1 MRLVCYAC
9 RSRWTFGLL
18 VVYAGVAALATESPF
33 EIQPVSDEVA
43 KEYSLDQSFYKK
55 CTVVQGILVA
65 TSAKVSDHTLHEAAY
80 LFDAIMKDVKPEIAK
95 RIRDKKVLCII
106 AAHDELVSDIPQF
119 RSDKTDKELD
129 FYNWRNR
136 GFLNMKDH
144 GRPVVF
150 FAEEDVMEL
159 EGGMQLE
166 SILIH
171 EFGHVV
177 GGTGFDPELR
187 ERLTATFERA
197 MAKGLWNDGYA
208 AQKFRRVTSDTPVSL
223 FDALV
228 KAFPEQPTELIRA
241 CLDGG
246 DILVN
251 DKPTS
256 ADAKVTNDDKVLI
269 VFGGPKDCYHSKNQS
284 EYWAEGFQTWYD
296 TNRTMDHDHNHIHTR
311 EQLRAYDPHL
321 AELLE
326 AVLGDPEWRFVSP
339 RLRAG
344 EGHLAGYDPAKA
356 PVVTD
361 PKHIDEAAQDYHDKM
376 WSSYW
381 KRLSDK
387 HNLPAAPDGKT
398 KKGDTKE

>member
-1 MRLVCYAC
+1 M
-9 RSRWTFGLL
+9 
-18 VVYAGVAALATESPF
+18 
-33 EIQPVSDEVA
+33 PVSDAIA
-43 KEYSLDQSFYKK
+43 KEYALDQSFYKK
-55 CTVVQGILVA
+55 CTLVQGILVA
-65 TSAKVSDHTLHEAAY
+65 TSGKVSDATHHEVAS
-80 LFDAIMKDVKPEIAK
+80 LFDRMMREVKPEIAE
-95 RIRDKKVLCII
+95 RIRDQKVLCVV

-119 RSDKTDKELD
+119 RSDKTGKDLD

-150 FAEEDVMEL
+150 FAEEDVMEY
-159 EGGMQLE
+159 EGGMQDE

-177 GGTGFDPELR
+177 AGVGFDPETR
-187 ERLTATFERA
+187 ERLKDTYERA
-197 MAKGLWNDGYA
+197 KAKGLWNDGYA
-208 AQKFRRVTSDTPVSL
+208 AQKFRRVTSTTPVSL
-223 FDALV
+223 FEALV
-228 KAFPEQPTELIRA
+228 KAFPAQSPELIKA

-251 DKPTS
+251 GKPTT
-256 ADAKVTNDDKVLI
+256 ADAKVTKNDKVLI
-269 VFGGPKDCYHSKNQS
+269 VFGGPKDCYHIKNQG

-311 EQLRAYDPHL
+311 AQLRVYDPHF

-344 EGHLAGYDPAKA
+344 KDHLAGYDPAKA

-361 PKHIDEAAQDYHDKM
+361 PVHIDEASQDYHDEQ
-376 WSSYW
+376 WSGYW
-381 KRLSDK
+381 KRLADK
-387 HNLPAAPDGKT
+387 HGLPH
-398 KKGDTKE
+398 

>member
-1 MRLVCYAC
+1 MPSERFTMRAAWAVYLLTAC
-9 RSRWTFGLL
+9 AGASAFKTDTTFE
-18 VVYAGVAALATESPF
+18 VRPVTE
-33 EIQPVSDEVA
+33 DVA
-43 KEYSLDQSFYKK
+43 KEYGLDQAFYKK
-55 CTVVQGILVA
+55 CTLVQGILVA
-65 TSAKVSDHTLHEAAY
+65 TSAKVSDAVHHEVAY
-80 LFDAIMKDVKPEIAK
+80 LFDAMMRDVKPEIAK
-95 RIRDKKVLCII
+95 RIRDQNVLCIV

-119 RSDKTDKELD
+119 RSDKSGKELD

-150 FAEEDVMEL
+150 FAEEDVMEY

-177 GGTGFDPELR
+177 AGTGFDPELR
-187 ERLTATFERA
+187 ERLKATYERA
-197 MAKGLWNDGYA
+197 KAKGLWNDAFA
-208 AQKFRRVTSDTPVSL
+208 AQKFRRVTSNSPVSL
-223 FDALV
+223 HDALV
-228 KAFPEQPTELIRA
+228 KAFPAQSPELIRA

-251 DKPTS
+251 DKATN
-256 ADAKVTNDDKVLI
+256 ADAKVTKDDKVLI
-269 VFGGPKDCYHSKNQS
+269 VFGGPKDCYHLKNQA

-296 TNRTMDHDHNHIHTR
+296 TNRTKDHDHNHISTR
-311 EQLRAYDPHL
+311 EQIKLYDPHF

-326 AVLGDPEWRFVSP
+326 EVLGDSEWRFVSP

-344 EGHLAGYDPAKA
+344 KDHLADYDPATA

-361 PKHIDEAAQDYHDKM
+361 PVHIDEAAQDYHDEQ

-381 KRLSDK
+381 KRLADK
-387 HNLPAAPDGKT
+387 HGIPQ
-398 KKGDTKE
+398 

>member
-1 MRLVCYAC
+1 VH
-9 RSRWTFGLL
+9 WTFGL
-18 VVYAGVAALATESPF
+18 VIACAGATACAAEATF
-33 EIQPVSDEVA
+33 EVKPVSAAIA
-43 KEYSLDQSFYKK
+43 KEYALDQSFYKK
-55 CTVVQGILVA
+55 CTLVQEILVA
-65 TSAKVSDHTLHEAAY
+65 TSGKVSDATHHEVAH
-80 LFDAIMKDVKPEIAK
+80 LFDAMMKDVRPAIAQ
-95 RIRDKKVLCII
+95 RIRDQKVLCIV

-119 RSDKTDKELD
+119 RSDKTGKDLD

-150 FAEEDVMEL
+150 FAEEDVMEY

-177 GGTGFDPELR
+177 AGVGFDPELR
-187 ERLTATFERA
+187 ERLKDTFERA
-197 MAKGLWNDGYA
+197 KAKGLWNDGYA
-208 AQKFRRVTSDTPVSL
+208 AQKFRRVTSETPVSL
-223 FDALV
+223 YDALV
-228 KAFPEQPTELIRA
+228 KAFPAQSPKLIRA

-251 DKPTS
+251 SKRT
-256 ADAKVTNDDKVLI
+256 AGDAKVTKDDKVLI
-269 VFGGPKDCYHSKNQS
+269 VFGGPKDCYHLKNQG

-311 EQLRAYDPHL
+311 AQLKIYDPHF
-321 AELLE
+321 AELLA

-344 EGHLAGYDPAKA
+344 KDHLTGYDPARA

-361 PKHIDEAAQDYHDKM
+361 PLHIDEASQDYHDEQ
-376 WSSYW
+376 WSGYW
-381 KRLSDK
+381 KRLADK
-387 HNLPAAPDGKT
+387 HGIPQ
-398 KKGDTKE
+398 